1 MAASRVTTVTVL
13 APNGRRQQVK
23 VAASTPL
30 LQVLE
35 EVCRKQNLDPEEY
48 ALKFQ
53 RTVLDLS
60 QQWRFANV
68 PNNAKLEMIAA
79 ERQRVGTESKI
90 RIALQL
96 EDGSRLQHLFQSSLT
111 LWDLLDHFPQTR
123 VSEQQ
128 LLEAIPVCVYM
139 RDEITGE
146 SALKKTTLKSLG
158 LTGGSA
164 IIRYVLKKSRVDG
177 KGEPMDLAAVS
188 VEQPAN
194 KSESKTVLIEIIDGS
209 PSEPDSVHSVEDP
222 SPNGLITEINSSRTV
237 EVFAEKKVPPMD
249 LTQERS
255 NDVTDS
261 FQKKEDGNKLPT
273 EQIRSE
279 SSEKPSDSS
288 ELPAAPE
295 PGPPAECSDVSDL
308 GASSTAQNESLV
320 FTPLP
325 GGGQQLGQSK
335 TGRNQFTSDE
345 TSKATTPFSSP
356 AGPPHPKKSKT
367 ILQQSPLKS
376 PDDVQPLKLESTE
389 ASITKEYLKPVD
401 REALV
406 YHLDGNNRA
415 QERQT
420 PSAFEELPDEF
431 FQVTMDD
438 VRKRFAQLKSERQRL
453 EEAPLMTKSMR
464 ETHMKEKTERYP
476 KVVLRVQFPDRHVL
490 QGFFRPLET
499 VGALM
504 EFVKMHLK
512 DTELSFYLFKT
523 PPKVLLNDPTTTLF
537 QANLFPAAL
546 VHFGSEVRM
555 DCYICE
561 EFLKSPTSISQAD
574 LTVASCI
581 PRLASPSTSS
591 LTSEAALQPPAKSG
605 EEDEGRKECTTNAAS
620 SKIVQTD
627 PSKVPKWLKLPG
639 KR

>member
-1 MAASRVTTVTVL
+1 MAAVTVL

-23 VAASTPL
+23 VVASTPL

-35 EVCRKQNLDPEEY
+35 EVCRKQKLDPEEY

-68 PNNAKLEMIAA
+68 PNNAKLEMVAA
-79 ERQRVGTESKI
+79 ARQHVGSESKV

-111 LWDLLDHFPQTR
+111 LWDLLDHFPETR

-146 SALKKTTLKSLG
+146 SALKTATLKSLG

-164 IIRYVLKKSRVDG
+164 IIRYVLKRPVVDG
-177 KGEPMDLAAVS
+177 QNESMDLATIS
-188 VEQPAN
+188 DKQPVN
-194 KSESKTVLIEIIDGS
+194 KSESKTVLIELVDGS
-209 PSEPDSVHSVEDP
+209 PPEPDSVHSLEDS
-222 SPNGLITEINSSRTV
+222 SPNGLSTEINSGRIV
-237 EVFAEKKVPPMD
+237 EVFAEKKVPSMD
-249 LTQERS
+249 LTQEES
-255 NDVTDS
+255 KDITDT
-261 FQKKEDGNKLPT
+261 FQKKDDENKLPI
-273 EQIRSE
+273 EQIRLKP
-279 SSEKPSDSS
+279 SEKPSDDSAQ
-288 ELPAAPE
+288 PVAATE
-295 PGPPAECSDVSDL
+295 PGPPSECSDISDHS
-308 GASSTAQNESLV
+308 ASSTKQSEGAVRIPFLM
-320 FTPLP
+320 
-325 GGGQQLGQSK
+325 GGQQLGQSE
-335 TGRNQFTSDE
+335 TVRQPFTPDE
-345 TSKATTPFSSP
+345 QSKATTLSSSP

-367 ILQQSPLKS
+367 ILQSP
-376 PDDVQPLKLESTE
+376 
-389 ASITKEYLKPVD
+389 LKPVD

-406 YHLDGNNRA
+406 YHLDGRNHA
-415 QERQT
+415 QGIEE

-431 FQVTMDD
+431 FQVTIDD
-438 VRKRFAQLKSERQRL
+438 VRKRFAQLKSERRRL
-453 EEAPLMTKSMR
+453 EEAPLMTNSMR
-464 ETHMKEKTERYP
+464 ESQMKDKTERYP

-504 EFVKMHLK
+504 EFVKMHLI
-512 DTELSFYLFKT
+512 DPEVSFYLFKT
-523 PPKVLLNDPTTTLF
+523 PPKVLVDDLTATLF

-546 VHFGSEVRM
+546 VYFGSEVRM

-561 EFLKSPTSISQAD
+561 EFLKSPTSMSQAD
-574 LTVASCI
+574 LAVTSCI
-581 PRLASPSTSS
+581 PRLVTPSASS
-591 LTSEAALQPPAKSG
+591 LTSEVALQPPAKGG
-605 EEDEGRKECTTNAAS
+605 EEDEVRKQPTTNAATS
-620 SKIVQTD
+620 RPVQTD

-639 KR
+639 RR